1 MAVEYYVFIFFPF
14 LSLLSCVCTYI
25 IHSIRARILFLSF
38 QWFSGEEIKE
48 GYLKSFTMFYLTL
61 VTEDY
66 SICGLS
72 FKRLNRVL
80 GEGMGVLFLKEE
92 VLWG

>member
-1 MAVEYYVFIFFPF
+1 MCMYIYYSFNKSENP
-14 LSLLSCVCTYI
+14 
-25 IHSIRARILFLSF
+25 FLSF
-38 QWFSGEEIKE
+38 QWFSGEEEIKE

-72 FKRLNRVL
+72 FRRLSRVL